1 MPTKTWKAIEGYIA
15 KLFGSTR
22 TPLSGGNGKQTRS
35 DTLHPRI
42 FIELKYGRQ
51 SAWIKLFQE
60 TAELADREGKFPIV
74 VLVAK
79 GDRTPYVLAPLDEL
93 YLAKLLEE
101 LRAAKDVI

>member
-1 MPTKTWKAIEGYIA
+1 MPTKTWKSIEGYIA

-35 DTLHPRI
+35 DTLHPKI
-42 FIELKYGRQ
+42 FVELKYGRQ

-60 TAELADREGKFPIV
+60 TAELAGREDKFPVV

-79 GDRTPYVLAPLDEL
+79 GDRTPYVLAPLDEV
-93 YLAKLLEE
+93 YLQRLLDE
-101 LRAAKDVI
+101 LRAAQGVK